1 MIMKISIKYLVAT
14 IILLVVEVLIGLF
27 VHDRVIRPYVG
38 DILVVILLYTFVR
51 SFIRKRVQTL
61 PLLIFIF
68 ACIVEVIQYFNIL
81 GMLGLRGNKLV
92 STITGTKFD
101 FLDIICYLIGTLV
114 LFGWQFFFNKVDGE

>member
-1 MIMKISIKYLVAT
+1 MKVSSKYLLVT
-14 IILLVVEVLIGLF
+14 IVLLVVEVLIGLF

-38 DILVVILLYTFVR
+38 DILVIILLYTLVR
-51 SFIRKRVQTL
+51 SFVRKRIQAL
-61 PLLIFIF
+61 PLFIFVF

-101 FLDIICYLIGTLV
+101 FLDIICYLIGALV
-114 LFGWQFFFNKVDGE
+114 LFGWQFFFEKADGE